1 MLLSTFLYTFQTFHG
16 KSLKS
21 FQQIEK
27 NTSFLL
33 SLQIKFRSFYGS
45 KIYKYSLIF
54 NITWMALSVSYPCQK
69 LRHSNNFSKIL
80 AILTKKLPLPAK
92 ERKKILETKK
102 VFIWASLWRVNTRN
116 SHILGVS
123 RISNMFTKNIEFWR
137 GTGKGGEF
145 TPELDYANVDKG

>member
-1 MLLSTFLYTFQTFHG
+1 MKLYDVPDLLESDKQIRQMTGHREVHHMLLSTFLYTFQTFHG

-54 NITWMALSVSYPCQK
+54 NITWMALWVSYRCQK

-92 ERKKILETKK
+92 ERKKKSSKQRKYLYE
-102 VFIWASLWRVNTRN
+102 
-116 SHILGVS
+116 LG
-123 RISNMFTKNIEFWR
+123 F
-137 GTGKGGEF
+137 GE
-145 TPELDYANVDKG
+145 